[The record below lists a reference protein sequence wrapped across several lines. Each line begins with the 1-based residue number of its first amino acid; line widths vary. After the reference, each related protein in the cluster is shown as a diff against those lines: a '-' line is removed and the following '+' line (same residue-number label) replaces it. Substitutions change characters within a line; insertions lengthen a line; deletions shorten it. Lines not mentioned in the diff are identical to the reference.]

1 MRQDGNFSEPQT
13 KHSHLGVCAQ
23 LLSRVPL
30 LATLWTV
37 ANQAPLFM
45 GFFSQEYW
53 SGLPF
58 PPPGDLPDPGIE
70 SPFLMSPALAGRFFI
85 GRQVFYSQGELDGLS
100 RDAILCPVILMIC
113 RDFF

>member
-1 MRQDGNFSEPQT
+1 MRVRSFVGMCT
-13 KHSHLGVCAQ
+13 
-23 LLSRVPL
+23 
-30 LATLWTV
+30 
-37 ANQAPLFM
+37 PLFWEQCEWSGYLVVSTHCNPM
-45 GFFSQEYW
+45 DTVGFSQQKYW